1 MIVWICIIID
11 YRNYQWLLCK
21 QITYLHVQTERSLI
35 RIEFNAVVIYIYVC
49 ILQSLNIIVITS
61 IIAKREWALTRD
73 CWNVL
78 LLKRRR
84 YNLLIEM
91 RRKHFVYW
99 FPFHSSS
106 SSCRQ
111 FQSTWNHQVQL
122 CNNIART
129 LKLFWNFQLCMYSI
143 LF

>member
-1 MIVWICIIID
+1 M
-11 YRNYQWLLCK
+11 
-21 QITYLHVQTERSLI
+21 HVQTERSLI
-35 RIEFNAVVIYIYVC
+35 RIEFNAVVIHICIYIAKFEYYC
-49 ILQSLNIIVITS
+49 YIT

-99 FPFHSSS
+99 FLFHSSS

-111 FQSTWNHQVQL
+111 FQSTWNHQAQL
-122 CNNIART
+122 CNNIARI
-129 LKLFWNFQLCMYSI
+129 LKLFWNFQLYMYSI
-143 LF
+143 LCETTLHSEKASQISM